1 MPLSRPLPDPL
12 IELVATRMRVLGQP
26 VRLRLIDRL
35 EHLGEAN
42 VQALADEL
50 EASQQNAS
58 KHLGALWRAG
68 ILARRQE
75 GRLTVYWLA
84 DRGSFVLIERVATD
98 IAIQLR
104 DFAHGPPDGRS
115 GVR

>member
-1 MPLSRPLPDPL
+1 MALQRPLVDPL
-12 IELVATRMRVLGQP
+12 VDLVAGRRRVLGQP
-26 VRLRLIDRL
+26 VRVRLIDRL
-35 EHLGEAN
+35 DRRGEAN

-75 GRLTVYWLA
+75 GRVTVYRLV
-84 DRGSFVLIERVATD
+84 DRKSFALIERMATD
-98 IAIQLR
+98 IAMELH
-104 DFAHGPPDGRS
+104 DLAGGPPDGDL
-115 GVR
+115 GD